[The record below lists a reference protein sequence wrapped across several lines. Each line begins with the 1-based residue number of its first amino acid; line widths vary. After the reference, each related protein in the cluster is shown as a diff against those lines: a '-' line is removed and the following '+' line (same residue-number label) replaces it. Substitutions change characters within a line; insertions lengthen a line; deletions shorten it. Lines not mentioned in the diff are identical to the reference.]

1 MISRTAKKKQVLHP
15 DFAKSQSGIM
25 RLFALAVVFGALH
38 VCQAFRTKTS
48 RAWEGAVVKPVTFQ
62 SPETPLQA
70 ECSGAMGRSGLL
82 GLLKRLPQHLIE
94 SFMIVCSTMK
104 DGDRTSINTV
114 VDRIMTF
121 VAHLLAEFD
130 ATNEDYDPTG
140 AGNDPGYL
148 AGYLKKLLEG
158 TAPMPS
164 FDSDDKEV
172 MDFFQGLSLSERR
185 PLWRTAKFYNQM
197 TDLTTL

>member
-1 MISRTAKKKQVLHP
+1 
-15 DFAKSQSGIM
+15 M
-25 RLFALAVVFGALH
+25 RLFALTVVFGALH

-70 ECSGAMGRSGLL
+70 ECSGTMGRSYLL

-94 SFMIVCSTMK
+94 SFMIVCSTKK
-104 DGDRTSINTV
+104 DGDLTDQLDEAVR
-114 VDRIMTF
+114 D
-121 VAHLLAEFD
+121 
-130 ATNEDYDPTG
+130 
-140 AGNDPGYL
+140 
-148 AGYLKKLLEG
+148 
-158 TAPMPS
+158 
-164 FDSDDKEV
+164 FDSDDQEV

-197 TDLTTL
+197 TELTTA

>member
-1 MISRTAKKKQVLHP
+1 
-15 DFAKSQSGIM
+15 M
-25 RLFALAVVFGALH
+25 RRYALAVVFGALH

-70 ECSGAMGRSGLL
+70 ECSGTMGRSYLL

-94 SFMIVCSTMK
+94 SFMIVCSTKK
-104 DGDRTSINTV
+104 DGDLTDQLDEAVR
-114 VDRIMTF
+114 D
-121 VAHLLAEFD
+121 
-130 ATNEDYDPTG
+130 
-140 AGNDPGYL
+140 
-148 AGYLKKLLEG
+148 
-158 TAPMPS
+158 
-164 FDSDDKEV
+164 FDSDDQEV

-197 TDLTTL
+197 TELTTA

>member
-1 MISRTAKKKQVLHP
+1 
-15 DFAKSQSGIM
+15 M
-25 RLFALAVVFGALH
+25 RRYALAVVFGALH

-70 ECSGAMGRSGLL
+70 ECSGAMGRRGLL

-94 SFMIVCSTMK
+94 SFMIVCSTKK
-104 DGDRTSINTV
+104 DGDLTDQLDEAVR
-114 VDRIMTF
+114 D
-121 VAHLLAEFD
+121 
-130 ATNEDYDPTG
+130 
-140 AGNDPGYL
+140 
-148 AGYLKKLLEG
+148 
-158 TAPMPS
+158 
-164 FDSDDKEV
+164 FDSDDQEV

-197 TDLTTL
+197 TELTTA

>member
-1 MISRTAKKKQVLHP
+1 
-15 DFAKSQSGIM
+15 M

-38 VCQAFRTKTS
+38 VSQAFRTKSS

-70 ECSGAMGRSGLL
+70 ECSGAMGRRGLL

-94 SFMIVCSTMK
+94 SFMIVCSTKK
-104 DGDRTSINTV
+104 DGDLTDQLDDLNLRTKDKA

-121 VAHLLAEFD
+121 VAHLLAKFD
-130 ATNEDYDPTG
+130 ATDEAYDPIG
-140 AGNDPGYL
+140 KGNDPGYL

-158 TAPMPS
+158 TEPMPS
-164 FDSDDKEV
+164 LDSDDQEV

-197 TDLTTL
+197 TELTTA